1 MLTLN
6 YAAQVRTAS
15 GIHIILGLLLVASPW
30 VFGYHAVG
38 LAALWNSVAVG
49 ALIAVLATN
58 RAFFPRVSTGLGWA
72 NLLLALWTI
81 ASPWIYGYTANSR
94 SLWGNV
100 VLGVV
105 MAALATWGA
114 SASTVERHRHHPPR
128 ATAH

>member
-15 GIHIILGLLLVASPW
+15 GINIILGLVLIVSPW
-30 VFGYHAVG
+30 LFGYHSVG
-38 LAALWNSVAVG
+38 LPALWNSVAVG

-58 RAFFPRVSTGLGWA
+58 RTFFPRVSTGLGWA

-94 SLWGNV
+94 ALGENAI
-100 VLGVV
+100 LGVV
-105 MAALATWGA
+105 MAGLAIWGTT
-114 SASTVERHRHHPPR
+114 ASTVERHRHPPG